1 MSETYADDA
10 PPVASGG
17 FFILVGTSLIAL
29 ILIIAVIAYYPGR
42 GKRIAS
48 QYTAVAAPAGQTL
61 TTEAKAYNRDQLAHL
76 AAARAD
82 LAKLVNTDL
91 DFDAGIRAVQFP
103 ARIGTASLVNANEA
117 RIKLFRQQEK
127 STTLR
132 QLQSFDKRDQT
143 ANAAVESQAQ
153 QVRTA
158 LGLPPTGGQ
167 LF

>member
-1 MSETYADDA
+1 MAGDDNER
-10 PPVASGG
+10 PPIVG
-17 FFILVGTSLIAL
+17 FFMLAVPSLIAL
-29 ILIIAVIAYYPGR
+29 ILIILAISYYPGQ

-48 QYTAVAAPAGQTL
+48 LYTAVANPADQTL
-61 TTEAKAYNRDQLAHL
+61 TAGAKAYNRDQLAHL

-82 LAKLVNTDL
+82 LAQLVKTDL
-91 DFDAGIRAVQFP
+91 NFDAGIRATEFP
-103 ARIGTASLVNANEA
+103 PRIGTASLVDANEA

-143 ANAAVESQAQ
+143 ANAAVEADAQ